1 MIITLNG
8 IPGSGKSAVGKRVAE
23 KLHYEFISMGMLRRK
38 MAEDL
43 GITLEEL
50 NRRGEEDPSSD
61 RTVDEYQE
69 KLGRERDDLIID
81 GKTSWYFIPH
91 SVKVFLTADYETCA
105 RRIMG
110 DDRKVEQ
117 FRSIDEAVT
126 SIKSRMASDNRR
138 YMRYY
143 GIKDAY
149 DMSHYDFIVDTSY
162 LTIDEVVRRVLDFVT
177 ASAKKRERG
186 KSGHA

>member
-23 KLHYEFISMGMLRRK
+23 KLGYEFMSMGMLRRK

-50 NRRGEEDPSSD
+50 NRRGEQDPASD

-69 KLGRERDDLIID
+69 KLGRERDNLVID
-81 GKTSWYFIPH
+81 GKTSWYFIPR
-91 SVKVFLTADYETCA
+91 SLKVFLTADDETCA

-117 FRSIDEAVT
+117 FASLDEAVA
-126 SIKSRMASDNRR
+126 SIRNRMASDNRR
-138 YMRYY
+138 YMKYY
-143 GIKDAY
+143 GIEDAY
-149 DMSHYDFIVDTSY
+149 DHAHYDLIVDTSH
-162 LTIDEVVRRVLDFVT
+162 LTIDEVVRKVLDFV
-177 ASAKKRERG
+177 AVGGKMGERRKRE
-186 KSGHA
+186 HA

>member
-8 IPGSGKSAVGKRVAE
+8 IPGSGKSAVGERVAK
-23 KLHYEFISMGMLRRK
+23 KLHYEFMSMGMLRRK

-50 NRRGEEDPSSD
+50 NRRGEENPASD
-61 RTVDEYQE
+61 RIVDEYQE
-69 KLGRERDDLIID
+69 KLGRERDNLIID

-105 RRIMG
+105 KRIMG

-117 FRSIDEAVT
+117 FMSIDEAVT
-126 SIKSRMASDNRR
+126 SIKNRMASDNRR
-138 YMRYY
+138 YMKYY
-143 GIKDAY
+143 GMEDAY
-149 DMSHYDFIVDTSY
+149 DHSHYDLVVDTSY
-162 LTIDEVVRRVLDFVT
+162 LTIDEVVQKVLDFIT
-177 ASAKKRERG
+177 ASAKKRERK

>member
-23 KLHYEFISMGMLRRK
+23 RLGYEFMSMGMLRRK

-50 NRRGEEDPSSD
+50 NRRGEEDPSTD
-61 RTVDEYQE
+61 TVVDEYQE
-69 KLGRERDDLIID
+69 KLGRERDNLVID

-91 SVKVFLTADYETCA
+91 SVKVFLTADYKTCA

-110 DDRKVEQ
+110 DGRKVEQ
-117 FRSIDEAVT
+117 FKSIDEAIA
-126 SIKSRMASDNRR
+126 SIKNRMASDNKR
-138 YMRYY
+138 YMKYY
-143 GIKDAY
+143 SIEDAY
-149 DMSHYDFIVDTSY
+149 DHAHYDLVVDTSH
-162 LTIDEVVRRVLDFVT
+162 LTIDEVVRKVIDFVNV
-177 ASAKKRERG
+177 SSKKRE
-186 KSGHA
+186 HA

>member
-23 KLHYEFISMGMLRRK
+23 KLHYEFMSMGMLRRK

-50 NRRGEEDPSSD
+50 NRRGEENPASD
-61 RTVDEYQE
+61 RIVDEYQE
-69 KLGRERDDLIID
+69 KLGRERDNLIID

-105 RRIMG
+105 KRIMR

-126 SIKSRMASDNRR
+126 SIKNRM
-138 YMRYY
+138 ME
-143 GIKDAY
+143 DAY
-149 DMSHYDFIVDTSY
+149 DHGHYDLVVDTSH
-162 LTIDEVVRRVLDFVT
+162 LTIDEVVQKVFDFIT
-177 ASAKKRERG
+177 ASAKKRERK

>member
-23 KLHYEFISMGMLRRK
+23 KLHYEFMSMGMLRRK

-61 RTVDEYQE
+61 RIVDEYQE
-69 KLGRERDDLIID
+69 KLGRERDNLIID

-105 RRIMG
+105 ERIMG

-117 FRSIDEAVT
+117 FRSIDEAVA
-126 SIKSRMASDNRR
+126 SIKNRMASDNRR
-138 YMRYY
+138 YMKYY
-143 GIKDAY
+143 GMEDAY
-149 DMSHYDFIVDTSY
+149 DHKHYDLVVDTSH
-162 LTIDEVVRRVLDFVT
+162 LTIDEVVQKVLDFVT
-177 ASAKKRERG
+177 ASPKKRERK

>member
-1 MIITLNG
+1 MIVTLNG

-23 KLHYEFISMGMLRRK
+23 RLGYEFMSMGMLRRE

-50 NRRGEEDPSSD
+50 NRRGEEDPSTD
-61 RTVDEYQE
+61 TVVDEYQE
-69 KLGRERDDLIID
+69 KMGRERDNLVID

-91 SVKVFLTADYETCA
+91 SVKVFLTADYKTCA

-117 FRSIDEAVT
+117 FKSIDEAVA
-126 SIKSRMASDNRR
+126 SIKNRMASDNKR
-138 YMRYY
+138 YMKYY
-143 GIKDAY
+143 GIEDAY
-149 DMSHYDFIVDTSY
+149 DHSHYDLIIDTSH
-162 LTIDEVVRRVLDFVT
+162 LTIDEVVQKVLDFVT
-177 ASAKKRERG
+177 VSGKKRE
-186 KSGHA
+186 HA